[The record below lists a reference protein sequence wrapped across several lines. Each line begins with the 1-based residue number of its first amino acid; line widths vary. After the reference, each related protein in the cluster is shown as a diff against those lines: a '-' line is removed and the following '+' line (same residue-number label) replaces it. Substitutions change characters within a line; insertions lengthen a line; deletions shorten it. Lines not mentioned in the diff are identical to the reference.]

1 MHMSMSFSD
10 GGDYDAYRDDFTLIS
25 TDDLQ
30 SAPPGPLMA
39 YPDVLSPAAIGRN
52 PDISPWSEPVGNI
65 RSFFF
70 PHTHAHS
77 QPRKRTMA
85 FPYKHFRPSTS
96 SASSVRSRPSDS
108 HSIAGDTYVSS
119 VSDMSIA
126 DPRRGK
132 GSLSFFSDIIM
143 KKRPRSKLASS
154 DSINDAIS
162 PFATFTPNPSQLS
175 VGTYISPLHHGPS
188 PDPLPAL
195 PPLPKRDK
203 DRSRKR
209 HRLNKHPPLPAKD
222 EPLLTIDTDFTHI
235 EDFIN
240 MSAIS
245 DSLGPRPSA
254 SSAFDSSTPSLPAF
268 TPPSPSISMFT
279 DPFRPS
285 AVSSK
290 RRHRHDHK
298 ISPKTIMDPY
308 DPDPDGGQLTERE
321 WTAPESWAI
330 EKEGGDAA
338 ANGASSSSEES
349 VVASSSR
356 TPDNSSTATD
366 IATKKRMR
374 RKTHYSHRTTSSASS
389 TKFVLVRVYRAN
401 GSYHV
406 AQIPPHATVADLTP
420 SLNAKVLRNHERES
434 HKLYLKERGRGMYTH
449 SYAFISASSP
459 SQSECWHRRSGPP
472 QSPVVVWNRR
482 DMINLTVLIISRL
495 KI

>member
-1 MHMSMSFSD
+1 MSFSD
-10 GGDYDAYRDDFTLIS
+10 GADCDAYRDDFSFIS
-25 TDDLQ
+25 PDDLL
-30 SAPPGPLMA
+30 ALGTPPRPIQA
-39 YPDVLSPAAIGRN
+39 YPEMDSSHSTNGQH
-52 PDISPWSEPVGNI
+52 PDISPWPEPVG
-65 RSFFF
+65 FA
-70 PHTHAHS
+70 HTHAHS
-77 QPRKRTMA
+77 QPPKRTMA
-85 FPYKHFRPSTS
+85 FPYKPFRPSTS
-96 SASSVRSRPSDS
+96 STASVRSRPSDS

-126 DPRRGK
+126 DSPKGK
-132 GSLSFFSDIIM
+132 GSLSFLSDIM
-143 KKRPRSKLASS
+143 KKRSRSKLASS

-175 VGTYISPLHHGPS
+175 VGTYVAPLYHDPS
-188 PDPLPAL
+188 PD

-209 HRLNKHPPLPAKD
+209 RLNKPPPVPTKD
-222 EPLLTIDTDFTHI
+222 EPEFLTINTDFTHMEGI
-235 EDFIN
+235 IN

-245 DSLGPRPSA
+245 GSLGSRLSA
-254 SSAFDSSTPSLPAF
+254 SGSFDSSAQTLPAF
-268 TPPSPSISMFT
+268 TPPSPSTSMFT

-308 DPDPDGGQLTERE
+308 DPDLDGGQLTERE

-338 ANGASSSSEES
+338 ADGASSCSEES

-356 TPDNSSTATD
+356 TPDDSSTATD
-366 IATKKRMR
+366 ISTRKRMR
-374 RKTHYSHRTTSSASS
+374 RKTHHSHKTTSSASS
-389 TKFVLVRVYRAN
+389 AKFVLVRIYRAN

-420 SLNAKVLRNHERES
+420 SLNAKVLRDHERES
-434 HKLYLKERGRGMYTH
+434 HKLYLKERGRGMYRH
-449 SYAFISASSP
+449 LYFFVSASSP
-459 SQSECWHRRSGPP
+459 SQNECWHRRSGPP
-472 QSPVVVWNRR
+472 QLPVVVWNKQ
-482 DMINLTVLIISRL
+482 DMINLTVSTISRL